1 MRRSNG
7 SRAGP
12 LSSGRRLRRCTA
24 PSPRPGGAS
33 RRRNEANVILED
45 ALGDRGTRHAG
56 DLPAVKATLDDLFRR
71 AAAARPDALALIDP
85 PDRPSFTDGPV
96 RRLTYAEADR
106 AISGLAAR
114 LRGFGLPTDSV
125 VAIQLPNTVESVI
138 ALLAVMRAGLIAA
151 PLPLLWR
158 HADAA
163 AALSRVAARA
173 LIGCQ
178 RIGDTVHGDLA
189 MHIAMETF
197 TIRFLCGF
205 GENLP
210 DGVVPIDDIFAS
222 REAAPA
228 IERPGNAAD
237 HVALVT
243 FDLTADGIVP
253 VARSHAEL
261 LAAGLAVQIE
271 ARIVSG

>member
-1 MRRSNG
+1 M
-7 SRAGP
+7 
-12 LSSGRRLRRCTA
+12 
-24 PSPRPGGAS
+24 
-33 RRRNEANVILED
+33 ILED
-45 ALGDRGTRHAG
+45 ALGDRGTHDAN

-71 AAAARPDALALIDP
+71 AAAAWPDALALVDP

-106 AISGLAAR
+106 AISALAAR

-178 RIGDTVHGDLA
+178 RIGDTVHGD
-189 MHIAMETF
+189 
-197 TIRFLCGF
+197 F
-205 GENLP
+205 G
-210 DGVVPIDDIFAS
+210 
-222 REAAPA
+222 
-228 IERPGNAAD
+228 
-237 HVALVT
+237 ALG
-243 FDLTADGIVP
+243 GI
-253 VARSHAEL
+253 
-261 LAAGLAVQIE
+261 AVQF
-271 ARIVSG
+271 V

>member
-7 SRAGP
+7 SRAGL
-12 LSSGRRLRRCTA
+12 LSSGRRSRRCTA
-24 PSPRPGGAS
+24 ISRRRGGAS
-33 RRRNEANVILED
+33 RRRNEADVILED
-45 ALGDRGTRHAG
+45 ALGDRSARDAN

-85 PDRPSFTDGPV
+85 PDRATFTDGPA
-96 RRLTYAEADR
+96 RRLTYAQANR
-106 AISGLAAR
+106 AISALAAR

-125 VAIQLPNTVESVI
+125 VAIQLANTVESVI

-151 PLPLLWR
+151 PLPMLWR

-178 RIGDTVHGDLA
+178 RIGDMVHGDLA
-189 MHIAMETF
+189 MHIAAETF

-205 GENLP
+205 GEHLP
-210 DGVVPIDDIFAS
+210 DGVMSVDDIFTMNDTP
-222 REAAPA
+222 PA
-228 IERPGNAAD
+228 LERHGDPSD

-243 FDLTADGIVP
+243 FDITADGIIP
-253 VARSHAEL
+253 VARS
-261 LAAGLAVQIE
+261 
-271 ARIVSG
+271 